1 MAKFILIFCF
11 FNFYS
16 ALAFRKESIQL
27 PENEDKSTRDVN
39 LKGSR
44 DGKRKFI
51 LIRAYVIHFEMIKHF
66 NLLLHDQSFI
76 FSVFSLF
83 SIVQFKNDACTSSQT
98 LSNT

>member
-51 LIRAYVIHFEMIKHF
+51 LIRAYGHGSLMIKHF
-66 NLLLHDQSFI
+66 NLSLHDQSFI